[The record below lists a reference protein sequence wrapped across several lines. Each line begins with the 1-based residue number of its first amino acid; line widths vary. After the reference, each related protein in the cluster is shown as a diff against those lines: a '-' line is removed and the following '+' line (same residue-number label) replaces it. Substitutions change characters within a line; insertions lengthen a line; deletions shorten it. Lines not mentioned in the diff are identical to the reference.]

1 MYIYKCRLCDSKLIS
16 KVIDLGFHPLADTF
30 LTEDMLKK
38 GAENWHPLSLG
49 LCDSCGHVFT
59 LYSISP
65 EDRYQKNEYSYDSSN
80 SQVSINHFEEF
91 AKTVLKEI
99 PLPLDS
105 LIIDIGSNVGTL
117 LSQFKK
123 LGYSN
128 ILGIEPSKNIANIAI
143 ELGIP
148 TINDFFNIRS
158 AKESNKIGLVDVLLS
173 SNVVNH
179 IDNIVELLNVAK
191 CLLKENGVFVFEVP
205 YLLDLIQSHAFDT
218 IYHEHV
224 HYYGVKPLSKLLNI
238 QGFSIFKIERLDY
251 MCGSIRVYA
260 RTGGVNSNSISN
272 FIDKEVNFGLYNKS
286 TFEIFMKRIRKLKL
300 TVNSHLSEICLFGGK
315 VVAIGAATKG
325 NTFLNY
331 CRLDSDV
338 ISYITDTSSLKIGKI
353 TPGSHI
359 VIKSDNDIGD
369 DITHALIL
377 PWNISSYLQ
386 SKLSHLKLKFYVPQI
401 EV

>member
-1 MYIYKCRLCDSKLIS
+1 
-16 KVIDLGFHPLADTF
+16 
-30 LTEDMLKK
+30 
-38 GAENWHPLSLG
+38 
-49 LCDSCGHVFT
+49 
-59 LYSISP
+59 
-65 EDRYQKNEYSYDSSN
+65 
-80 SQVSINHFEEF
+80 
-91 AKTVLKEI
+91 
-99 PLPLDS
+99 
-105 LIIDIGSNVGTL
+105 
-117 LSQFKK
+117 
-123 LGYSN
+123 
-128 ILGIEPSKNIANIAI
+128 
-143 ELGIP
+143 
-148 TINDFFNIRS
+148 
-158 AKESNKIGLVDVLLS
+158 
-173 SNVVNH
+173 
-179 IDNIVELLNVAK
+179 
-191 CLLKENGVFVFEVP
+191 
-205 YLLDLIQSHAFDT
+205 
-218 IYHEHV
+218 
-224 HYYGVKPLSKLLNI
+224 
-238 QGFSIFKIERLDY
+238 

-359 VIKSDNDIGD
+359 LIKSDNDIGD